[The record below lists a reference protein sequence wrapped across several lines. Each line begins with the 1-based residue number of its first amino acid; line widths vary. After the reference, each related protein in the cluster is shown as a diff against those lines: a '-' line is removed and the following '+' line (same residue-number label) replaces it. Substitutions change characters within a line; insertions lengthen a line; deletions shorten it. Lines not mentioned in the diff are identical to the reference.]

1 MNGKIEYLKTK
12 IAEELRKLRAEKKLS
27 QEAVIDGINE
37 LNKREN
43 QEELSKNAINI
54 GTLVRYENGTVL
66 QSLDKLTMIL
76 EFYGVELDYFF
87 KLIYENMYR
96 NKED

>member
-27 QEAVIDGINE
+27 QETVIDGINE
-37 LNKREN
+37 
-43 QEELSKNAINI
+43 KNGEKVINV

-66 QSLDKLTMIL
+66 QSLDKLAMIL
-76 EFYGVELDYFF
+76 EFYGIELDYFF